1 MGHVG
6 KTVTQNVVSGS
17 EITDGTVTGADL
29 ASDIAIT
36 TTGVTNFNNK
46 VTLDGLIF
54 DGSSRK
60 IIGFERGTL
69 TISSGTGASS
79 YNTYTSTGLP
89 TLHISSHDITFANA
103 FSTNSPDIFVYQR
116 DGNNSGHSSIYRMWA
131 DNLSTTGFT
140 LLVSDT
146 STSSSVV
153 VNYIAIESTT
163 S

>member
-17 EITDGTVTGADL
+17 EITDGTVTGDDL

-46 VTLDGLIF
+46 VTLDGLVF

-60 IIGFERGTL
+60 IIGFESGTL
-69 TISSGTGASS
+69 TINTGTSASS
-79 YNTYTSTGLP
+79 YNTFTATGLP
-89 TLHISSHDITFANA
+89 TQYVSSETVTFANA
-103 FSTNSPDIFVYQR
+103 FSTNNPKIFVYQR
-116 DGNNSGHSSIYRMWA
+116 DGNNSGHSTVYRMWA

-140 LLVSDT
+140 LITSDVS
-146 STSSSVV
+146 SSSSVV
-153 VNYIAIESTT
+153 VNYIAIETT
-163 S
+163 AS